1 MSIKS
6 LQFEEIDENSI
17 ESQVKT
23 NIIKYIA
30 FRVSLRII
38 DNDKI

>member
-23 NIIKYIA
+23 NIIKYIV
-30 FRVSLRII
+30 FTVSLLII